1 MPPLTRARGPAFSP
15 HHAPIPPGTGS
26 PDAPRPSIVPPP
38 PTACAA
44 VVSIVFADPSTPLA
58 PRRSPPPPP
67 PLLSVSPAR
76 CLTR

>member
-1 MPPLTRARGPAFSP
+1 MPPLTRARAGFSPP
-15 HHAPIPPGTGS
+15 HHAPIHPTGS
-26 PDAPRPSIVPPP
+26 PDAPRPHRPISTNRVRRRRIDR
-38 PTACAA
+38 
-44 VVSIVFADPSTPLA
+44 FADPSTPLA